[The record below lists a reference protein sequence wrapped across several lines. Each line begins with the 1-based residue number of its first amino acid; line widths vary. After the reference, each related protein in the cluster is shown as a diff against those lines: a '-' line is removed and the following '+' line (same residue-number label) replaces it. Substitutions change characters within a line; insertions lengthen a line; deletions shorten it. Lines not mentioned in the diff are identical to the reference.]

1 MSEVTSTNE
10 EVIRRNLD
18 KLRREMGDD
27 IRRAMDD
34 PTVIEIMLNPDG
46 RVWID
51 KIGSGMEFS
60 GSTNARHCRSHAWGG
75 H

>member
-1 MSEVTSTNE
+1 MKTSEVTSTNE
-10 EVIRRNLD
+10 EVIRRNLE

-51 KIGSGMEFS
+51 KIGSGMEFLCYMS
-60 GSTNARHCRSHAWGG
+60 AVQA
-75 H
+75 